1 MAPAAAIR
9 HTDPEAPLPE
19 KSSVIPIE
27 IAKIESQRVRAVHD
41 AWERWRGS
49 RLMPARNDIAL
60 RDLGNAAVNISLVKV
75 SPDRSD
81 YEFRVIGDA
90 HIQAYGLN
98 FQGRK
103 MSEAI
108 AMAPRFGKILKASYD
123 MICAM
128 RRPYAFRGLIGRD
141 IPELRFVWFE
151 TCYFPFGPSPDE
163 VDHVMNVAV
172 YQPRGGRWD

>member
-1 MAPAAAIR
+1 MAPASALR
-9 HTDPEAPLPE
+9 HRETEDNLPE
-19 KSSVIPIE
+19 KSSVVPVE
-27 IAKIESQRVRAVHD
+27 FAKLESQRVRVVCE

-49 RLMPARNDIAL
+49 RPMPTRNDISL
-60 RDLGNAAVNISLVKV
+60 KDLGNAAANISLVRAR
-75 SPDRSD
+75 PAEND
-81 YEFRVIGDA
+81 YEYRIIGDA
-90 HIQAYGLN
+90 HIQAYGVSY
-98 FQGRK
+98 QGRR

-108 AMAPRFGKILKASYD
+108 AQAPRFGKILKASYD

-151 TCYFPFGPSPDE
+151 TCYFPLGPSPDE

-172 YQPRGGRWD
+172 YEPRGGSWD